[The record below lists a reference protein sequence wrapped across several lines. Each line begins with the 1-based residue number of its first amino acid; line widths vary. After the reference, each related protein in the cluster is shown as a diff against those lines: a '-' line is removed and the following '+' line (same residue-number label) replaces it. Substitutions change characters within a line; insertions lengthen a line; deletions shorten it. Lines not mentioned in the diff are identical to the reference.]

1 MIFIKHIKYFMKLSK
16 AVAGREYIVKE
27 VLAVGDTLCRLQ
39 SLGVNS
45 GASIF
50 ILFNCNGRVVI
61 IVGHQEI
68 GLCKNSAEKIIV

>member
-1 MIFIKHIKYFMKLSK
+1 MKLSK
-16 AVAGREYIVKE
+16 ALAGRDYRIKE
-27 VLAVGDTLCRLQ
+27 VFAVGDTLSRLQ